1 MHNIFKTTLTVLLF
15 SVCTSVYVAKNSLSL
30 YLQKFLKTLTNTVLL
45 LLLIGGSGP
54 AWAVET
60 PTITASNGLTLID
73 LTGDAY
79 NIDGARA
86 GTLTFTFQNHSFY
99 LTDFSEIGAFG
110 SPSSSMHV
118 LGVPSTP
125 SAGYDATINLIPGY
139 GYNATFDILEGSDDS
154 VLVNGFD
161 PEPERTPFQ
170 PLVRIDYDAGN
181 NKIKVSYDS
190 DDAGSSSSFSI
201 NSSGEFSSAVTF
213 SQSVEYTLINTDST
227 PPTITGTTVA
237 SDNSIIAVTISEAVY
252 NTTDGGN
259 LEASDFTLSL
269 SGGAATLSSAA
280 PSSISISGNV
290 YILGLSLSG
299 TPNGSETVTVV
310 PSSSTAI
317 YDSADNA
324 ASTSQSNNTVTL
336 VDSLSP
342 TITGTTVASD
352 NSIIAVTISE
362 AVYNTTDGGNLEAS
376 DFTLSLSGGAATLSS
391 AAPSSISI
399 SGNVYILGLSLSG
412 TPNGSETVTV
422 VPSSSTA
429 IYDSADN
436 AASTSQSNNTVT
448 LVDSL
453 SPTMT
458 ITSVTVSDG
467 ATSNDATLA
476 LTFTSS
482 EATSDFA
489 VGDIT
494 ISGGALSSFATTSST
509 VYTAIFTPSGDG
521 AATIDVAGSA
531 FTDSVGNNNTAA
543 TQFNWT
549 YDSTS
554 PTMTITSVTVSDGA
568 TSNDATLALTFTSS
582 EATSDFAVGDITISG
597 GALSSFATTSSTVYT
612 AIFTPSGDGAA
623 TIDVAGSAFT
633 DSVGNNNTAATQF
646 NWTYDST
653 SPTMTITSAE
663 MTDGGASDNATL
675 ALTFT
680 SSEATTN
687 FSLSDIAVTN
697 ATLTSFSATSS
708 TIYTATLT
716 PTGEGAVTV
725 DVTAGAFTDAA
736 SNNNTVAIQFNW
748 THLLDPTTKVDVTG
762 SIKAS
767 VNIASQRTQSTFS
780 AISNRLGWLK
790 SHKGQSKTSYQ
801 GIRLDFNDD
810 IINALMAAPSASF
823 TQTNWTNE
831 AVNQVNRANDSLST
845 LESNLVNDVTKA
857 ALNEAAIVRQNATGT
872 LNPAFKPVYNGWSLW
887 TDGTVTIGDVDAT
900 ASSAKQSSK
909 DYSISI
915 GLDKPLNDNRLVGY
929 VLRTGQGS
937 VDVGTSTSKVKS
949 ESYSLAGYTAYEGYQ
964 NLLMEAVAGVG
975 VVKYNLTRADGVHIL
990 KGGRA
995 ANQAFASFSASKPAT
1010 VFGKLSLSPFVKATY
1025 NHTSFGAYS
1034 EIGGITALTYKE
1046 HAIHES
1052 QLALGTDVRYQLFV
1066 GNIDVYPYAR
1076 VAYNLDVSDQANEP
1090 AQMYYNSAPSKIYSL
1105 ALDTR
1110 NTASVQFAIGADLI
1124 TMGGINA
1131 SLDYLRNTVINSGHS
1146 QSVSLRIGQAF

>member
-336 VDSLSP
+336 VDSL
-342 TITGTTVASD
+342 
-352 NSIIAVTISE
+352 
-362 AVYNTTDGGNLEAS
+362 
-376 DFTLSLSGGAATLSS
+376 
-391 AAPSSISI
+391 
-399 SGNVYILGLSLSG
+399 
-412 TPNGSETVTV
+412 
-422 VPSSSTA
+422 
-429 IYDSADN
+429 
-436 AASTSQSNNTVT
+436 
-448 LVDSL
+448 
-453 SPTMT
+453 
-458 ITSVTVSDG
+458 
-467 ATSNDATLA
+467 
-476 LTFTSS
+476 
-482 EATSDFA
+482 
-489 VGDIT
+489 
-494 ISGGALSSFATTSST
+494 
-509 VYTAIFTPSGDG
+509 
-521 AATIDVAGSA
+521 
-531 FTDSVGNNNTAA
+531 
-543 TQFNWT
+543 
-549 YDSTS
+549 S

-1025 NHTSFGAYS
+1025 NHTSFGVYS
-1034 EIGGITALTYKE
+1034 ESGGSTALTYKE
-1046 HAIHES
+1046 HAINET
-1052 QLALGTDVRYQLFV
+1052 QLALGTDVRYQLFI
-1066 GNIDVYPYAR
+1066 GNNDVHPYAR
-1076 VAYNLDVSDQANEP
+1076 MSYSLDVSDQANAP
-1090 AQMYYNSAPSKIYSL
+1090 AQMYYNSNPSKVYSL

-1110 NTASVQFAIGADLI
+1110 STASVKFALGADLI
-1124 TMGGINA
+1124 TMGGIHA
-1131 SLDYLRNTVINSGHS
+1131 SLGYLRNTVINSGHS
-1146 QSVSLRIGQAF
+1146 QSVSLRVGQAF

>member
-336 VDSLSP
+336 VDSL
-342 TITGTTVASD
+342 
-352 NSIIAVTISE
+352 
-362 AVYNTTDGGNLEAS
+362 
-376 DFTLSLSGGAATLSS
+376 
-391 AAPSSISI
+391 
-399 SGNVYILGLSLSG
+399 
-412 TPNGSETVTV
+412 
-422 VPSSSTA
+422 
-429 IYDSADN
+429 
-436 AASTSQSNNTVT
+436 
-448 LVDSL
+448 
-453 SPTMT
+453 
-458 ITSVTVSDG
+458 
-467 ATSNDATLA
+467 
-476 LTFTSS
+476 
-482 EATSDFA
+482 
-489 VGDIT
+489 
-494 ISGGALSSFATTSST
+494 
-509 VYTAIFTPSGDG
+509 
-521 AATIDVAGSA
+521 
-531 FTDSVGNNNTAA
+531 
-543 TQFNWT
+543 
-549 YDSTS
+549 S

>member
-227 PPTITGTTVA
+227 P
-237 SDNSIIAVTISEAVY
+237 
-252 NTTDGGN
+252 
-259 LEASDFTLSL
+259 
-269 SGGAATLSSAA
+269 
-280 PSSISISGNV
+280 
-290 YILGLSLSG
+290 
-299 TPNGSETVTVV
+299 
-310 PSSSTAI
+310 
-317 YDSADNA
+317 
-324 ASTSQSNNTVTL
+324 
-336 VDSLSP
+336 P